1 MNALR
6 ELVEARLRERG
17 WSYGQVARRGGLPRS
32 TVHHL
37 ATVDT
42 LRRMPQPATL
52 EALAIGLELPLELVR
67 DAAAAAAG
75 IRVYRE
81 YGSDPDIAVLIASLE
96 QLSADDRRHV
106 TALIESLLRRAPN
119 E

>member
-6 ELVEARLRERG
+6 ELVERRLRERG
-17 WSYGQVARRGGLPRS
+17 WSYAEVARRGGLPRS

-37 ATVDT
+37 ATTEDV
-42 LRRMPQPATL
+42 RRMPQPATL
-52 EALAIGLELPLELVR
+52 EALARGLELPLGVVQ

-75 IRVYRE
+75 IQVYRE
-81 YGSDPDIAVLIASLE
+81 RGQDPDVAMLIASLE
-96 QLSADDRRHV
+96 RLSPEDRRHV
-106 TALIESLLRRAPN
+106 TALVESLVRGAVA

>member
-6 ELVEARLRERG
+6 ELIERRLGERG
-17 WSYGQVARRGGLPRS
+17 WSYAEAARRAGLPRS

-37 ATVDT
+37 ATTEVV
-42 LRRMPQPATL
+42 RRMPQLSTL
-52 EALAIGLELPLELVR
+52 RALAQGLELPQDLVH

-75 IRVYRE
+75 IQVYRE
-81 YGSDPDIAVLIASLE
+81 RGQDPDVAVLIASLE
-96 QLSADDRRHV
+96 RLSPEDRRHV
-106 TALIESLLRRAPN
+106 TALVESLARSATA